1 MIYDPVNESLPRAD
15 LEQLQIERLQATLFR
30 ARQNVGFY
38 QRSLDGDKIDI
49 ESVRSLAD
57 LRHLPFTTK
66 KDLMENYP
74 YGMFA
79 VPLHDV
85 VRIHSTSGTTGKP
98 IVVGY
103 THNDIQIWTRLV
115 ARVLSAAGV
124 SSRDFAQISF
134 HYGQTTAGMG
144 FHYGAERIGA
154 SVIPSSGES
163 VSRQIMVMRDYRTS
177 VLISTPS
184 YAMHLACALKEQGI
198 NLSDLALRV
207 GIFGAEPWSEK
218 MRAELEERLG
228 IEAYDN
234 YGLAELIGPGV
245 SYECEMRNGLHVSED
260 HFIVEVI
267 NPRTG
272 ESVKNGEQ
280 GELVFT
286 TLTREAYPLIR
297 YRTGDIACILS
308 DPCPCGRTSVRMSRL
323 SGRTDD
329 MIIVEGINIFPSQ
342 IEEAILGIEGIRPYF
357 RILLDRL
364 ADGTETMVVQV
375 EASPDFPFLDE
386 LGQVEKLKERLERR
400 LSDDLG
406 LPLTVSLVE
415 SKTLL
420 SPDGTK
426 YKRIVDNRNK

>member
-38 QRSLDGDKIDI
+38 RKALDADRVDI
-49 ESVRSLAD
+49 EAVRSLAD
-57 LRHLPFTTK
+57 MRRLPFTTK
-66 KDLMENYP
+66 KDLVDNYP

-124 SSRDFAQISF
+124 GSRDFAQISF

-144 FHYGAERIGA
+144 FHYGAERLGA
-154 SVIPSSGES
+154 SVIPTSGES
-163 VSRQIMVMRDYRTS
+163 VGRQIMVMRDYRTS
-177 VLISTPS
+177 ALISTPS
-184 YAMHLACALKEQGI
+184 YAMHLGCALKEQGI
-198 NLSDLALRV
+198 NLSELALRV

-218 MRAELEERLG
+218 MRSELESLLG
-228 IEAYDN
+228 IKAYDN

-245 SYECEMRNGLHVSED
+245 SYECEKRDGLHVSED
-260 HFIVEVI
+260 HFIIEVI
-267 NPRTG
+267 DPVTLESAAPGG
-272 ESVKNGEQ
+272 E
-280 GELVFT
+280 GELVLT
-286 TLTREAYPLIR
+286 TLTREACPLVR
-297 YRTGDIACILS
+297 YRTGDIARLMRE
-308 DPCPCGRTSVRMSRL
+308 PCSCGRTSVRMSRL
-323 SGRTDD
+323 AGRTDD

-342 IEEAILGIEGIRPYF
+342 IEEAILGVDGIMPYF

-364 ADGTETMVVQV
+364 ADGSETIVVQV

-386 LGQVEKLKERLERR
+386 LGQVENLKNRLERR
-400 LSDDLG
+400 LCDDLG
-406 LPLTVSLVE
+406 IPLKVSLVE
-415 SKTLL
+415 PKSLS

-426 YKRIVDNRNK
+426 YKRIVDNRKK